1 MIFGILRQM
10 SIMQGILNGVLFVL
24 VIKNGKLCAVT
35 EI

>member
-1 MIFGILRQM
+1 MIFGILRQL
-10 SIMQGILNGVLFVL
+10 SIMQGILKGVLFVL